1 MLDGGS
7 DGTVGRWFYGSMAR
21 TPRITEPPYHPPA
34 CQPLLENTQ
43 MGLKS
48 GNKFI
53 LVVSTVAPRGQ
64 GPSRRDTWGQA
75 GKSPLE
81 PLDKGVEGLAASTPS
96 LALEFP
102 EKEESPGR
110 GKAFGAVGMLR
121 TGAPAPL
128 GTLTGVHRTMG
139 S

>member
-1 MLDGGS
+1 
-7 DGTVGRWFYGSMAR
+7 MAR

-75 GKSPLE
+75 RKI
-81 PLDKGVEGLAASTPS
+81 S
-96 LALEFP
+96 L
-102 EKEESPGR
+102 
-110 GKAFGAVGMLR
+110 
-121 TGAPAPL
+121 GAPGQGDGGIGRLHPQP
-128 GTLTGVHRTMG
+128 GPGVP
-139 S
+139 